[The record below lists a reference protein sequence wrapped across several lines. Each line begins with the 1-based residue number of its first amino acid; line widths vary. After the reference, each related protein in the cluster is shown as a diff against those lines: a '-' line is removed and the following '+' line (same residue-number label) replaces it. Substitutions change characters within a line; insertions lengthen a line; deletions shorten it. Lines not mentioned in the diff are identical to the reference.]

1 MAIDLAVGA
10 AQPLPVDDGVAGGDA
25 EGAGHAGAGLAEAGV
40 QGLVLGGVADA
51 GHVLGEAGEP
61 ADAATWPGDEGAASG
76 DALQQALGDQRVHG
90 LADGH
95 PGHAELLDELALGG
109 CGGAGF
115 GVTHEGAHVLAHL
128 YVLQGAA
135 SRGVEQL
142 FHKHER

>member
-1 MAIDLAVGA
+1 M
-10 AQPLPVDDGVAGGDA
+10 DDRVAGGDA

-40 QGLVLGGVADA
+40 HRLVLGGVADA
-51 GHVLGEAGEP
+51 GHVLGEAGQP
-61 ADAATWPGDEGAASG
+61 ADAAAGPGDERAAAG

-90 LADGH
+90 LPDGH
-95 PGHAELLDELALGG
+95 PRHAELLDELALGG
-109 CGGAGF
+109 CGGARF